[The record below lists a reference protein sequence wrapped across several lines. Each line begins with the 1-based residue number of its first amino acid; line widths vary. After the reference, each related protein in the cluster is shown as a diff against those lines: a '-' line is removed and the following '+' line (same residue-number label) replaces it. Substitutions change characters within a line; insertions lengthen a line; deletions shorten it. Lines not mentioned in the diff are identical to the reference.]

1 MDKLLK
7 VYTLFFLSW
16 VDGGCCLSFF
26 SFLFFASPKKRN
38 KRKAT
43 FIHYVDVFLM
53 VFMSRFAGCRIAP
66 REKRLYAGCAK
77 YLSPAWR

>member
-43 FIHYVDVFLM
+43 FVE
-53 VFMSRFAGCRIAP
+53 SRPRDKRGSTLGAQSFYHQHGAGF
-66 REKRLYAGCAK
+66 
-77 YLSPAWR
+77 